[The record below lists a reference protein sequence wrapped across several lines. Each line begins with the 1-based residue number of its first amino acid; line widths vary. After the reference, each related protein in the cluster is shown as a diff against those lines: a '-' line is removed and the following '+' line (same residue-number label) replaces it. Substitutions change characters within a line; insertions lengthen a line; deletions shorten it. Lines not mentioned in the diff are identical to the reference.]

1 MAAHKMNRQKNC
13 KYCGRFFILDY
24 RVKDRQVSCF
34 REICQSKRKKKSQE
48 SWLADNPDY
57 FKGRYP
63 NTEAWRE
70 QCPGYQKQWRAQKR
84 SEIQDEI
91 PSSKPVKS
99 IRIVVPVKW
108 LKDEIQDEII
118 LARRCQCGFYVT
130 GRGVQD
136 TRRDRPP

>member
-1 MAAHKMNRQKNC
+1 MAAHKVNRQKNC
-13 KYCGRFFILDY
+13 KYCGRFFTPDC

-34 REICQSKRKKKSQE
+34 REVCQSNRKKESQRKYV
-48 SWLADNPDY
+48 AANPDC
-57 FKGRYP
+57 FAGRYD
-63 NTEAWRE
+63 NTKEWLE
-70 QCPGYQKQWRAQKR
+70 QRPGYQKQWRARKR

-118 LARRCQCGFYVT
+118 LATRCQCGFYVT